1 MASIEKRSGGYRV
14 KYRDPLGRQQSK
26 TFVAKDDARRFS
38 REVEVEKTRGAWL
51 DPAHADI
58 PLAEWAETFLGLCR
72 RLSPRTQE
80 TYRRDLETYILPRF
94 GAYRIGKMPAEEI
107 EKWLLD
113 EIDGGLAP
121 SSVHRHYRTM
131 RRMFQVAVEKQKIVA
146 NPCERVH
153 PPSVPKTEMTFLTWD
168 QAIELAEAHPER
180 FRAMIYLAVDSG
192 MPWGELIGLQRK
204 NLDVVNRRVRVVD
217 QLVRTQDGK
226 FHRKA
231 PKTSA
236 GVRSIT
242 ISRMTAEVMT
252 SHLERF
258 AGTGPDGLVFPNTAG
273 NPLAESSFY
282 AHHFKK
288 AQESTGLRLRFHDLR
303 HTSVA
308 LAIAGGAHPK
318 AIQAR
323 MGHSSI
329 AVTLDRYGHLLPSL
343 DADIADGFDREMQAA
358 KANRERKVIHANFGD
373 DTVVARVPRTKAR

>member
-1 MASIEKRSGGYRV
+1 
-14 KYRDPLGRQQSK
+14 
-26 TFVAKDDARRFS
+26 
-38 REVEVEKTRGAWL
+38 
-51 DPAHADI
+51 
-58 PLAEWAETFLGLCR
+58 
-72 RLSPRTQE
+72 
-80 TYRRDLETYILPRF
+80 
-94 GAYRIGKMPAEEI
+94 
-107 EKWLLD
+107 
-113 EIDGGLAP
+113 
-121 SSVHRHYRTM
+121 M
-131 RRMFQVAVEKQKIVA
+131 R
-146 NPCERVH
+146 
-153 PPSVPKTEMTFLTWD
+153 
-168 QAIELAEAHPER
+168 
-180 FRAMIYLAVDSG
+180 
-192 MPWGELIGLQRK
+192 WGELIGLQRK
-204 NLDVVNRRVRVVD
+204 NLDVVNRRVRVVE

-288 AQESTGLRLRFHDLR
+288 AQSACALKLRFHDLR

-343 DADIADGFDREMQAA
+343 DADIAEGFDREMQAA

-373 DTVVARVPRTKAR
+373 GADEVARPPKAARPPSASRRRASS